1 WGVEIGLWW
10 DDFVQRMDSGLAT
23 DPRDIPVYLAALDGT
38 VFWWIENNKYI
49 EFGKWYEDV
58 RKKFV
63 ETSALLPNQEQ
74 DASGKKGKKEQ
85 PKVPE
90 IDDCERIINW
100 FDFRS
105 SPDDPCWQD
114 KAILVQSF
122 GDGRCSARKAVNHCF
137 TPVDE
142 AKKDPIAAWENKIN
156 KDVREFI
163 GKIKKLFSRAESSW
177 LSSSGRYVAGVE
189 FKIGS
194 RSSPLPLKL
203 SDDLTINIYGSVDR
217 LEYDDVRNRLNIC
230 DYKTGS
236 PKNTSTLTSEILS
249 GTHLQLP
256 LYAIA
261 VDQMIGDALPLI
273 KKTRVGAI
281 RLEAVRRNSKGER
294 PVCALRPDAPC
305 GDSGLSVVDCARVRA
320 AQAVNG
326 VESGRFPIQRLRTG
340 FESQADEVVRVLLL
354 VDPPP
359 LGDGGSAPDGVM
371 AGDGSEGGEVTE

>member
-1 WGVEIGLWW
+1 
-10 DDFVQRMDSGLAT
+10 
-23 DPRDIPVYLAALDGT
+23 
-38 VFWWIENNKYI
+38 
-49 EFGKWYEDV
+49 
-58 RKKFV
+58 
-63 ETSALLPNQEQ
+63 
-74 DASGKKGKKEQ
+74 
-85 PKVPE
+85 
-90 IDDCERIINW
+90 
-100 FDFRS
+100 
-105 SPDDPCWQD
+105 
-114 KAILVQSF
+114 
-122 GDGRCSARKAVNHCF
+122 
-137 TPVDE
+137 
-142 AKKDPIAAWENKIN
+142 
-156 KDVREFI
+156 
-163 GKIKKLFSRAESSW
+163 
-177 LSSSGRYVAGVE
+177 VE

-203 SDDLTINIYGSVDR
+203 SDDQTINIYGSVDR

-261 VDQMIGDALPLI
+261 VDQMVGEALPHI

-305 GDSGLSVVDCARVRA
+305 GDSGLSVVDVARVRA

-359 LGDGGSAPDGVM
+359 LGDGGSTPDGGA